1 MDLLTRSGFFFLG
14 IWRLKLAVIYSE
26 FNQLLMTLISFKLSG
41 LAMKCLFVFEVWYKL
56 IFKMFFILKCKK
68 IVFFFFN
75 FCFNININSKIKKKF
90 KTRKKIQYTKSVVIG
105 CEPNRSTFK
114 LLVSGLEYIGESVT
128 VRQDAYKYYGDSL
141 NYDGG
146 RDSKLSYLK

>member
-68 IVFFFFN
+68 IVFFFK
-75 FCFNININSKIKKKF
+75 FCFNININSKIKKNNLKLE
-90 KTRKKIQYTKSVVIG
+90 KKSNIKS
-105 CEPNRSTFK
+105 
-114 LLVSGLEYIGESVT
+114 LL
-128 VRQDAYKYYGDSL
+128 
-141 NYDGG
+141 
-146 RDSKLSYLK
+146 